1 MNIKIWL
8 AKTITQQDSKS
19 GKIFEIIIN
28 SLIFISII
36 DFSIGTIPNLSSE
49 FHIIIYYIELVTV
62 IIFTFEYILRILI
75 YDKPFKY
82 IFSFFGCIDLLAFL
96 PFYLASGLDFRSVRI
111 FRFFRLLR
119 IFKLFRY
126 QKAMDR
132 YRSAFLMIK
141 TELTIFLTAT
151 ISLIYLASVGIYY
164 FENPVQPDKF
174 FSVFE
179 CMWWS
184 IITLTTIGYGDLYP
198 ITVGGK
204 IFTSIIVIIGLG
216 IIAIPTGLFASALTR
231 TTQIEN
237 EKNKTSKL

>member
-1 MNIKIWL
+1 MNIKNWL
-8 AKTITQQDSKS
+8 KKTIIEHNSKT
-19 GKIFEIIIN
+19 GKVFDIIIN

-49 FHIIIYYIELVTV
+49 FQNIIYVVELITV
-62 IIFTFEYILRILI
+62 IIFTLEYFLRILVS
-75 YDKPFKY
+75 DKPLKY
-82 IFSFFGCIDLLAFL
+82 IFSFFGFIDLLAFL

-126 QKAMDR
+126 QRAMDR
-132 YRSAFLMIK
+132 YRTTFLMIK
-141 TELTIFLTAT
+141 TELTIFMTAAFF
-151 ISLIYLASVGIYY
+151 LIYLASVGIYY

-174 FSVFE
+174 YSVFE
-179 CMWWS
+179 CMWWA

-198 ITVGGK
+198 ITIGGK

-216 IIAIPTGLFASALTR
+216 VIAVPTGLFASALTR
-231 TTQIEN
+231 TIQIEN
-237 EKNKTSKL
+237 EKNNISK